1 MTRIPANLLDQAV
14 AGVLI
19 DRRPVE
25 HEAASVA
32 SLMLDRAI
40 EDGDVD
46 DIPPLHEIAAEIDE
60 AVAAERAA
68 IADRRYLVAE
78 YFASRG
84 VRP

>member
-1 MTRIPANLLDQAV
+1 MTRIPANLIDQAV

-25 HEAASVA
+25 HEAATVA

-60 AVAAERAA
+60 AVAAERQARIERLCLLAA
-68 IADRRYLVAE
+68 YYEGL
-78 YFASRG
+78 G